1 MPLQCLIQKQA
12 NGLPITNHQEYKIEY
27 QLKARSG
34 RTVISFDLEE
44 RAREEA
50 SRRGL
55 TCFRVTTIT
64 EKI

>member
-1 MPLQCLIQKQA
+1 MPSQCLIQKQV
-12 NGLPITNHQEYKIEY
+12 NGLPITDREEYKIEY

-34 RTVISFDLEE
+34 RTVMSFDLEE

-50 SRRGL
+50 NSRGL

-64 EKI
+64 EKL